1 MSGDAW
7 ICIYR
12 TWRYTEN
19 AHNCILQES
28 GFQGKPAGE
37 LLEIQSERL
46 TDPCL
51 NSEAPPMDRLT
62 EGRKTISIVFYNTFS
77 EKENII
83 PDKSTETNY

>member
-1 MSGDAW
+1 MHGSAFTGRGDTLKMH
-7 ICIYR
+7 ITVFYR
-12 TWRYTEN
+12 NPDFKASLR
-19 AHNCILQES
+19 ANCWKFS
-28 GFQGKPAGE
+28 P
-37 LLEIQSERL
+37 ERL

>member
-1 MSGDAW
+1 MH
-7 ICIYR
+7 ITVFYR
-12 TWRYTEN
+12 NPDFKASLRT
-19 AHNCILQES
+19 NCWKFS
-28 GFQGKPAGE
+28 P
-37 LLEIQSERL
+37 ERL

-51 NSEAPPMDRLT
+51 NSETPPMDRLT

>member
-1 MSGDAW
+1 M
-7 ICIYR
+7 
-12 TWRYTEN
+12 
-19 AHNCILQES
+19 
-28 GFQGKPAGE
+28 
-37 LLEIQSERL
+37 LEISPERL

-51 NSEAPPMDRLT
+51 NSEAAAMDRLT